1 MAGFE
6 FLLVKNAGIV
16 ECSLLSCAVSSAV
29 ERLLHTQEVAGSNP
43 APRTTPVSPHPA
55 PPVTISSVYNLAAS
69 GMQAAVVRQNAAARN
84 SANLLSED
92 PRRLVV
98 SQTEL
103 SSGGTRA
110 AAAPVESLADP
121 VADAVDRLL
130 SVYAFKA
137 NAVSLRT
144 ADKMAGTVLNVRA

>member
-1 MAGFE
+1 
-6 FLLVKNAGIV
+6 
-16 ECSLLSCAVSSAV
+16 
-29 ERLLHTQEVAGSNP
+29 
-43 APRTTPVSPHPA
+43 
-55 PPVTISSVYNLAAS
+55 VTISSVYNLAAS

-84 SANLLSED
+84 SANLLSEN

-110 AAAPVESLADP
+110 ATAPVESLADP

-137 NAVSLRT
+137 NVVSLRT
-144 ADKMAGTVLNVRA
+144 ADKMAGAVLNIRA